1 MSPVIVALDYQ
12 DKLEALGFVDKLDP
26 SLCRLKVGKG
36 MFTRFGP
43 AFVTELQDKGFE
55 IFLDLKFHDIPST
68 VADALK
74 AAADLGVWMVN
85 VHALGG
91 KAMLEAA
98 SKAVSAYPIK
108 VIAVTILTSF
118 DEKELE
124 PVGLKG
130 SVEENAL
137 RLASLA
143 YQSGLDG
150 VVCSAYE
157 AGGIKAKTNDDF
169 LTVTPG
175 IRLSGDDANCQKRIM
190 TPVDAVKHGS
200 DYLVIGRSITGSDD
214 PNQRLTEIVAS
225 LAG

>member
-12 DKLEALGFVDKLDP
+12 DKIEALAFVEKLSP
-26 SLCRLKVGKG
+26 ELCRLKVGKG

-43 AFVTELQDKGFE
+43 AFVSELQDKGFE

-74 AAADLGVWMVN
+74 AAADLGVWMAN

-91 KAMLEAA
+91 QAMLEAA
-98 SKAVSAYPIK
+98 SQAVTDSAIQ
-108 VIAVTILTSF
+108 VIAVTILTSL
-118 DEKELE
+118 DEEALA
-124 PVGLKG
+124 PVGLQG
-130 SVEENAL
+130 SIEDNAL

-143 YQSGLDG
+143 HQSGLDG

-157 AGGIKAKTNDDF
+157 ARSIKAKTNDDF

-190 TPVDAVKHGS
+190 TPVDAVKNGS
-200 DYLVIGRSITGSDD
+200 DYLVIGRSITGSDS
-214 PNQRLTEIVAS
+214 PNQRLKEIVAS

>member
-12 DKLEALGFVDKLDP
+12 DKIEALAFIEKLNP
-26 SLCRLKVGKG
+26 ELCRLKVGKG

-43 AFVTELQDKGFE
+43 AFVSDLQDKGFE

-74 AAADLGVWMVN
+74 AAADLGVWMAN

-91 KAMLEAA
+91 QAMLEAA
-98 SKAVSAYPIK
+98 SQAVSDSTIK
-108 VIAVTILTSF
+108 VIAVTILTSL
-118 DEKELE
+118 DEEALA
-124 PVGLKG
+124 PVGLQG
-130 SVEENAL
+130 SIEANAL

-143 YQSGLDG
+143 HQSGLDG

-157 AGGIKAKTNDDF
+157 ATTIKANTSDDF

-190 TPVDAVKHGS
+190 TPVDAVKNGS
-200 DYLVIGRSITGSDD
+200 DYLVIGRSITNSDS
-214 PNQRLTEIVAS
+214 PNQRLKEIVAS
-225 LAG
+225 LAD